1 MKILWRIWGALC
13 LWIII
18 LSLGDA
24 IFLKIINESNYP
36 LVFGIARVGFLLL
49 CFVGSII
56 TLYKINRSQP
66 NRVSLAPEGYHFKTT
81 VIVGIVFYSLLWSG
95 WVYDRLRAFLQPLKY
110 EVIISLVLVTVALAL
125 LGILLFLGTR
135 YFPSYFLQRKSNTEM
150 KEGI

>member
-13 LWIII
+13 LWMII

-49 CFVGSII
+49 CFVGLII

-66 NRVSLAPEGYHFKTT
+66 NGISLAPEGYHFKTT
-81 VIVGIVFYSLLWSG
+81 VIVGIVLYSMLWSG
-95 WVYDRLRAFLQPLKY
+95 WVYDRLRNFLQPLRY
-110 EVIISLVLVTVALAL
+110 EVLISLALVTVTLGL

-135 YFPSYFLQRKSNTEM
+135 YFPTYFLERRSNAET